1 MESIRDLAA
10 CFCAA
15 SVMCGAFSLLAGK
28 TLEKSFKYILALI
41 FLSITVSAV
50 TNFEFS
56 LKIPTSASVSTQKE
70 SVINMSKYQAEYLTG
85 ELLKQNGINFK
96 KIEASANKLKDGGIV
111 INEIKIIDAT
121 ETDRAREIILKS
133 GICETVKVE

>member
-1 MESIRDLAA
+1 MAPIRELAA
-10 CFCAA
+10 YFCAA
-15 SVMCGAFSLLAGK
+15 SVMYGAFSLLAGK
-28 TLEKSFKYILALI
+28 TLEKSFKFILALI

-56 LKIPTSASVSTQKE
+56 LKFPTSVSVSTRNE

-121 ETDRAREIILKS
+121 ETERAREIILNS